1 MLINTPISLGELLD
15 KISILIIKKK
25 NIKDKD
31 KLKLITNE
39 LKLLN
44 KTLDNVLSND
54 LDIKIYLNKLIFI
67 NTKLWKIEDNIREC
81 ERLKKYDEEFINL
94 ARSIY
99 FTNDKRSKIKL
110 EVNNKFGSTIIEVKS
125 YEVY

>member
-44 KTLDNVLSND
+44 KTLDNVLIND